1 MPRAVRADRPIEP
14 GLHAILAHAKAA
26 TQALGIGV
34 FVGGA
39 MARDIMLTHV
49 HGQAVRRATRDVD
62 IGLYIDSWE
71 RFAALKDRLAATG
84 AFFAVQGKSHRM
96 HYLRPGGIPLDLIP
110 FGGVAGED
118 QTITWPPGHDVVLN
132 VAGFREGLDG
142 ADLVDLGA
150 GLAMHVCTLPSLSV
164 LKLLAWRDRGRDNNK
179 DATDFLALA
188 QAYATAGNMDRLYDE
203 EAGLLEMAGHDPDL
217 AGAALLGKDAAML
230 CSPGTA
236 QQVRVILADPEPML
250 DALLRVRNQLAM
262 GGDAQRLRAFIAG
275 YRNGFLGQRDAERGG
290 DR

>member
-1 MPRAVRADRPIEP
+1 MALKVRADRPIDR

-26 TQALGIGV
+26 TQALGIDV

-49 HGQAVRRATRDVD
+49 YGQAVRRATRDVD

-84 AFFAVQGKSHRM
+84 AFFEVHGKSHRM

-110 FGGVAGED
+110 FGGVAGDD
-118 QTITWPPGHDVVLN
+118 QTIAWPPGHDVVLN
-132 VAGFREGLDG
+132 VAGFREGLDS

-150 GLAMHVCTLPSLSV
+150 ELSMRVCTLPSLSV

-203 EAGLLEMAGHDPDL
+203 EAPLLEMAGHDPDL
-217 AGAALLGKDAAML
+217 AGAALLGKDAAIL

-236 QQVRVILADPEPML
+236 Q
-250 DALLRVRNQLAM
+250 
-262 GGDAQRLRAFIAG
+262 
-275 YRNGFLGQRDAERGG
+275 
-290 DR
+290 

>member
-1 MPRAVRADRPIEP
+1 M
-14 GLHAILAHAKAA
+14 HAKAA
-26 TQALGIGV
+26 TQALGIDV

-49 HGQAVRRATRDVD
+49 YGQAVLRATRDVD

-110 FGGVAGED
+110 FGGVEGAD
-118 QTITWPPGHDVVLN
+118 QTIAWPPGHDVVLN
-132 VAGFREGLDG
+132 VAGFREGLDS

-150 GLAMHVCTLPSLSV
+150 GLSMHVCTLPSLSV

-188 QAYATAGNMDRLYDE
+188 QAYASAGNMDRLYDE
-203 EAGLLEMAGHDPDL
+203 EAPLLEMAGHDPDL
-217 AGAALLGKDAAML
+217 AGAALLGKDAAIL

-236 QQVRVILADPEPML
+236 QQVHVILADPEQML

-275 YRNGFLGQRDAERGG
+275 YRNGFLGQRAAERGG

>member
-1 MPRAVRADRPIEP
+1 MVLKVRADRPIEP

-49 HGQAVRRATRDVD
+49 YGQAVRRATRDVD

-71 RFAALKDRLAATG
+71 RFTALKDRLAATG

-110 FGGVAGED
+110 FGGVEGAD

-132 VAGFREGLDG
+132 VAGFQEGLDS
-142 ADLVDLGA
+142 ANLVDLGA

-203 EAGLLEMAGHDPDL
+203 EAGLLERAGHDPDL
-217 AGAALLGKDAAML
+217 AGAALLGKDAAL
-230 CSPGTA
+230 QCSPGTV

-262 GGDAQRLRAFIAG
+262 VGDAQRLRAFIAG

>member
-1 MPRAVRADRPIEP
+1 MVLEVRADRPIDR

-26 TQALGIGV
+26 TQALGIDV

-71 RFAALKDRLAATG
+71 RFTALKDHLAATG
-84 AFFAVQGKSHRM
+84 AFFEVHGKSHRM

-132 VAGFREGLDG
+132 VAGFREGLDS

-164 LKLLAWRDRGRDNNK
+164 LKLLAWRDRGGENNK

-230 CSPGTA
+230 CSPVTA

-275 YRNGFLGQRDAERGG
+275 YRNGFLGQRAA
-290 DR
+290 

>member
-1 MPRAVRADRPIEP
+1 MVLRVRADRPIDR
-14 GLHAILAHAKAA
+14 GLHAILVHAKAA
-26 TQALGIGV
+26 TQALGIDV

-49 HGQAVRRATRDVD
+49 YGQAVLRATRDVD

-71 RFAALKDRLAATG
+71 RFTALKNRLTATG
-84 AFFAVQGKSHRM
+84 AFFEVHGMSHRM

-110 FGGVAGED
+110 FGGVAGDD
-118 QTITWPPGHDVVLN
+118 QTIAWPPGHDVVLN
-132 VAGFREGLDG
+132 VAGFREGLDS

-150 GLAMHVCTLPSLSV
+150 GLSMHVCTLPSLSV

-188 QAYATAGNMDRLYDE
+188 QAYASAGNMDRLYDE
-203 EAGLLEMAGHDPDL
+203 EAPLLEMAGHDPDL
-217 AGAALLGKDAAML
+217 AGAALLGKDAAIL

-236 QQVRVILADPEPML
+236 QQVHVILADPEPML

-275 YRNGFLGQRDAERGG
+275 YRNGFLGQRAAERGG

>member
-1 MPRAVRADRPIEP
+1 MLRVRADRPIDR
-14 GLHAILAHAKAA
+14 GLHAILVHAKAA
-26 TQALGIGV
+26 TQALGIDV

-49 HGQAVRRATRDVD
+49 YGQAVLRATRDVD

-110 FGGVAGED
+110 FGGVEGAD
-118 QTITWPPGHDVVLN
+118 QTIAWPPGHDVVLN
-132 VAGFREGLDG
+132 VAGFREGLDS

-150 GLAMHVCTLPSLSV
+150 GLSMHVCTLPSLSV

-188 QAYATAGNMDRLYDE
+188 QAYASAGNMDRLYDE
-203 EAGLLEMAGHDPDL
+203 EAPLLEMAGHDPDL
-217 AGAALLGKDAAML
+217 AGAALLGKDAAIL

-236 QQVRVILADPEPML
+236 QQVHVILADPEQML

-275 YRNGFLGQRDAERGG
+275 YRNGFLGQRAAERGG

>member
-1 MPRAVRADRPIEP
+1 MLRVLADRPIEP

-26 TQALGIGV
+26 TQALGIRV

-49 HGQAVRRATRDVD
+49 HGQEVRRATRDVD

-71 RFAALKDRLAATG
+71 RFAALKDLLTATS
-84 AFFAVQGKSHRM
+84 AFFEVQGMPHRM
-96 HYLRPGGIPLDLIP
+96 HYLRPGGTPLDLIP
-110 FGGVAGED
+110 FGDVTGAD

-132 VAGFREGLDG
+132 VAGFKEGLDS

-164 LKLLAWRDRGRDNNK
+164 LKLLAWRDRGTANNK

-188 QAYATAGNMDRLYDE
+188 QAYAAAGNMDRLYEE
-203 EAGLLEMAGHDPDL
+203 EAGLLERASHDPDL
-217 AGAALLGKDAAML
+217 AGAALLGKDAATQ
-230 CSPGTA
+230 CSPETA
-236 QQVRVILADPEPML
+236 QQVKSILEDPRLRELML
-250 DALLRVRNQLAM
+250 DQLLRVQSQL
-262 GGDAQRLRAFIAG
+262 GSDREEQRVRAFITS
-275 YRNGFLGQRDAERGG
+275 YRHGFLNQPGG
-290 DR
+290 

>member
-1 MPRAVRADRPIEP
+1 MLRVLAERPIDP

-26 TQALGIGV
+26 TQALGIDV

-71 RFAALKDRLAATG
+71 RFTMLKNRLTATE
-84 AFFAVQGKSHRM
+84 AFFEVHGMSHRM

-132 VAGFREGLDG
+132 VAGFREGLES

-150 GLAMHVCTLPSLSV
+150 GLSIHVCTLPALSV
-164 LKLLAWRDRGRDNNK
+164 LKLLAWRDRGSENNK

-188 QAYATAGNMDRLYDE
+188 QAYANAGNMDRLYEE
-203 EAGLLEMAGHDPDL
+203 EAALLEMAGHDPDL

-236 QQVRVILADPEPML
+236 QQVRAILADPEPML
-250 DALLRVRNQLAM
+250 EALLRVRSQLAM
-262 GGDAQRLRAFIAG
+262 DGDARRLRAFIAG
-275 YRNGFLGQRDAERGG
+275 YRSGFLGPVGG
-290 DR
+290 

>member
-1 MPRAVRADRPIEP
+1 M
-14 GLHAILAHAKAA
+14 
-26 TQALGIGV
+26 
-34 FVGGA
+34 
-39 MARDIMLTHV
+39 
-49 HGQAVRRATRDVD
+49 
-62 IGLYIDSWE
+62 
-71 RFAALKDRLAATG
+71 
-84 AFFAVQGKSHRM
+84 
-96 HYLRPGGIPLDLIP
+96 
-110 FGGVAGED
+110 
-118 QTITWPPGHDVVLN
+118 DVVLN
-132 VAGFREGLDG
+132 VAGFREWLDG

>member
-1 MPRAVRADRPIEP
+1 MLEVLADRPIEP

-26 TQALGIGV
+26 TQALGIGM

-71 RFAALKDRLAATG
+71 RFAALKDRLTATG
-84 AFFAVQGKSHRM
+84 AFFEVQGMPHRL
-96 HYLRPGGIPLDLIP
+96 HYLRRGGTPLDLIP

-132 VAGFREGLDG
+132 VAGFREGLDS

-150 GLAMHVCTLPSLSV
+150 GLVVHVCMLASLSV
-164 LKLLAWRDRGRDNNK
+164 LKLLAWRDRGNENNK

-188 QAYATAGNMDRLYDE
+188 QAYAAAGNTDRLYEE
-203 EAGLLEMAGHDPDL
+203 EAGLLERASYDPDL
-217 AGAALLGKDAAML
+217 AGAALLGKDAATL

-236 QQVRVILADPEPML
+236 QQVRSILADTERML
-250 DALLRVRNQLAM
+250 DQLLRVQSQLAN
-262 GGDAQRLRAFIAG
+262 DRDEQRTRAFILG
-275 YRNGFLGQRDAERGG
+275 YRDGFLNPPGG
-290 DR
+290 